1 MEDSVRPRYLCD
13 PETLLHHAVMDLS
26 EGERIKEAIFLRG
39 IGMALNVEHA
49 ADALAKTCARDASA
63 LIWC

>member
-1 MEDSVRPRYLCD
+1 
-13 PETLLHHAVMDLS
+13 MDLS